1 MERALLG
8 GPLGSRGSFMAE
20 SGSKGLVMVFTGPGK
35 GKTTAAMGMALRAVG
50 HGIRVLMIQFIKGG
64 WRYGEL
70 EAAKKLDP
78 DFELIPMGKGFIRF
92 DKGGPAPEDIRAAQE
107 AWTLFKQRMASNRYG
122 MIILDEINNV
132 VDYGLLP
139 VEEVLSA
146 INEKPAELHLVLTG
160 RNAHPRVVDRADLVT
175 EMKEIKHPFQQG
187 MKAQKGV
194 EF

>member
-1 MERALLG
+1 
-8 GPLGSRGSFMAE
+8 MAE
-20 SGSKGLVMVFTGPGK
+20 SGSRGLVMVFTGAGK

-50 HGIRVLMIQFIKGG
+50 HGMRVLMIQFIKGG

-78 DFELIPMGKGFIRF
+78 DFDLIPMGRGFIRF
-92 DKGGPAPEDIRAAQE
+92 DKGGPAPEDIRAVQE
-107 AWTLFKQRMASNRYG
+107 AWALFKERMASKRYG

-139 VEEVLSA
+139 VEEVLGA
-146 INEKPAELHLVLTG
+146 ICAKPAELHLVLTG
-160 RNAHPRVVDRADLVT
+160 RNAHPRVVERADLVT
-175 EMKEIKHPFQQG
+175 EMKEVKHPFQQG
-187 MKAQKGV
+187 MNAQKGV

>member
-1 MERALLG
+1 
-8 GPLGSRGSFMAE
+8 MAE

-78 DFELIPMGKGFIRF
+78 DFELIPMGKGFIHF

-175 EMKEIKHPFQQG
+175 EMKEIKHPFQKG

>member
-1 MERALLG
+1 
-8 GPLGSRGSFMAE
+8 MAE
-20 SGSKGLVMVFTGPGK
+20 AGSKGLVMVFTGAGK

-70 EAAKKLDP
+70 EAGKKLEP

-92 DKGGPAPEDIRAAQE
+92 DRGGPAPEDVQAVHE
-107 AWTLFKQRMASNRYG
+107 AWALFKERMASKQYG

-139 VEEVLSA
+139 VEELLA
-146 INEKPAELHLVLTG
+146 GIRAKPAELHLVLTG
-160 RNAHPRVVDRADLVT
+160 RNAHPKVVERADLVT

-187 MKAQKGV
+187 VKAQKGV

>member
-1 MERALLG
+1 
-8 GPLGSRGSFMAE
+8 MAE
-20 SGSKGLVMVFTGPGK
+20 SGSKGLVIVFTGAGK

-50 HGIRVLMIQFIKGG
+50 HGMRVLMIQFIKGG
-64 WRYGEL
+64 WRYGER

-78 DFELIPMGKGFIRF
+78 GFELIPMGKGFIRF
-92 DKGGPAPEDIRAAQE
+92 DKGGPAPEDIQAVRE
-107 AWTLFKQRMASNRYG
+107 AWAFFEERMASNRYG

-146 INEKPAELHLVLTG
+146 ISAKPAQLHLVLTG
-160 RNAHPRVVDRADLVT
+160 RNAHPRVVERADLVT

-187 MKAQKGV
+187 VKAQKGV